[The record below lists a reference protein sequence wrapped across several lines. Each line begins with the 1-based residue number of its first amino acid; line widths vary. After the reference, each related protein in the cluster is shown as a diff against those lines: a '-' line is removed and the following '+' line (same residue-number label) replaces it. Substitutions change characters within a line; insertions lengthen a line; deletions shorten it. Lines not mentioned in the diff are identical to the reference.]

1 MVCVRNKRG
10 RRGRKR
16 GKERRRGGERE
27 ERGREEEE
35 GRRNE
40 KKMRDRET
48 EAGVTK
54 ATTRGHHISSPFQ
67 SWHSLPSNP
76 GTFPTSQA
84 PVEILTTAHYDCV
97 VYVMPS
103 ACHSLSTGSPRL
115 YGQFWSTADSILCCN
130 YYSRSSPSSPSTHT
144 QMHPPPP
151 HIHTH
156 TQTHPPPPHIHIL
169 TIPVTIFSAV
179 LFSCS
184 ISSSNC

>member
-1 MVCVRNKRG
+1 MGEEK
-10 RRGRKR
+10 K
-16 GKERRRGGERE
+16 RRRGGGERKGGRRKEERE
-27 ERGREEEE
+27 ENE
-35 GRRNE
+35 GQG
-40 KKMRDRET
+40 
-48 EAGVTK
+48 EARVTK
-54 ATTRGHHISSPFQ
+54 ATTREHYISSPFQ

-103 ACHSLSTGSPRL
+103 ACHSLSTGSAQL
-115 YGQFWSTADSILCCN
+115 YGQFWSTVDSILCCN
-130 YYSRSSPSSPSTHT
+130 RYSHSSPSSPSTHT
-144 QMHPPPP
+144 HKHTLPPP
-151 HIHTH
+151 HV
-156 TQTHPPPPHIHIL
+156 HIL